1 MIGDR
6 DIVLRVDA
14 VGGNVVS
21 LLELH
26 DDVLDARGVQAWAVT
41 ATDQDGWLLSE
52 LGDGLILDAGQA
64 AGRYT
69 QLIDQL
75 LAQEADRGR

>member
-1 MIGDR
+1 VIGDR

-64 AGRYT
+64 ACRYT

-75 LAQEADRGR
+75 LAQEADRG